1 MSIDMRKLT
10 LFLFVLLLASC
21 GKPGIV
27 GKWASENVD
36 GKMKDTSTEQFTEDG
51 RYKGYIG
58 VKSGH
63 IIMEVD
69 ASGKYELKGDSVII
83 SIDSVMM
90 DGKDI
95 GKSVVRRRIVQVSD
109 TMIEFSS
116 DDKLIRYKRIGN
128 E

>member
-1 MSIDMRKLT
+1 MSIDMRNLA

-21 GKPGIV
+21 GNPGIV
-27 GKWASENVD
+27 GKWTSENVD
-36 GKMKDTSTEQFTEDG
+36 GKMKDKSTEQFMEDG
-51 RYKGYIG
+51 SYKGYIG

-69 ASGKYELKGDSVII
+69 AVGRYELKGDSVII

-116 DDKLIRYKRIGN
+116 NDKLIRYKRVGN